1 MRSEEVILITR
12 FSDNDIYRKI
22 LKSIIDSKYILDL
35 SIIRFRDL

>member
-22 LKSIIDSKYILDL
+22 LKSITDSKYISDL
-35 SIIRFRDL
+35 SIIRFIDL